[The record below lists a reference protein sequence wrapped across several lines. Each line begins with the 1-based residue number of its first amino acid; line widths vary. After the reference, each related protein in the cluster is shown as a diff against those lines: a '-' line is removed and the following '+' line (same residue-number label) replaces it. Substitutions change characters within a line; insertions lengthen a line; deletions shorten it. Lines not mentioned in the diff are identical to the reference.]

1 MTEAAQSHAVAKPRT
16 GFSSRARSPWWV
28 VVAAVLGTLVGNGPL
43 LQFSFSVFVKP
54 LAEAFATD
62 RATISSAI
70 LVGFVVTSLS
80 TPFAGRLVDRYG
92 VRAVVLPGIV
102 LFALS
107 IAALGVVPQTP
118 LQFILMYGVAG
129 VFAAAQSPLP
139 YAKAVTGAFERHRGL
154 ALGLSMA
161 GVGLGAAL
169 LPHLAQALIAAHGWR
184 TAFVGL
190 GATVL
195 LVAFPPACL
204 LLREPVPVA
213 SLARQAAPGLSAR
226 EAFRTKQFWCLALVF
241 FGVVM
246 ACGGTIA
253 HITAILTDRGVSAQL
268 ATTAISA
275 AGIALIIGRLLAGFL
290 LDRIFGPYVALVF
303 ILMPLIGIV
312 LLHAPAHPAI
322 YLIATVCIGLGL
334 GAEVDLIAFFI
345 SRYLGMRAFGEIYGY
360 LFAVFMFGS
369 GLGPFLMGLSYSRL
383 GSYGPTLAGLAIG
396 LVVASVAVML
406 LGPYRYALGRQGEKH
421 P

>member
-1 MTEAAQSHAVAKPRT
+1 MTDAEQGPAVAKPRA

-139 YAKAVTGAFERHRGL
+139 YAKAVTE
-154 ALGLSMA
+154 
-161 GVGLGAAL
+161 
-169 LPHLAQALIAAHGWR
+169 
-184 TAFVGL
+184 
-190 GATVL
+190 
-195 LVAFPPACL
+195 
-204 LLREPVPVA
+204 
-213 SLARQAAPGLSAR
+213 
-226 EAFRTKQFWCLALVF
+226 
-241 FGVVM
+241 
-246 ACGGTIA
+246 
-253 HITAILTDRGVSAQL
+253 
-268 ATTAISA
+268 
-275 AGIALIIGRLLAGFL
+275 IGR
-290 LDRIFGPYVALVF
+290 
-303 ILMPLIGIV
+303 
-312 LLHAPAHPAI
+312 AH
-322 YLIATVCIGLGL
+322 V
-334 GAEVDLIAFFI
+334 
-345 SRYLGMRAFGEIYGY
+345 
-360 LFAVFMFGS
+360 
-369 GLGPFLMGLSYSRL
+369 
-383 GSYGPTLAGLAIG
+383 
-396 LVVASVAVML
+396 
-406 LGPYRYALGRQGEKH
+406 
-421 P
+421 